1 MILQKS
7 NLIRK
12 LEFSLPNNGW
22 GRTDEGLMRVFIIDS
37 DTMK

>member
-7 NLIRK
+7 NRIRK
-12 LEFSLPNNGW
+12 LEFFQIMEW
-22 GRTDEGLMRVFIIDS
+22 GRSDEGLMRVFIIDS